1 VVRGDR
7 RKWTR
12 RALAANESQQQDQR
26 THDLSTHEPCDGN
39 APVTTQHI
47 FLIPGFFGF
56 VNFGK
61 LVYFTHVR
69 DVLEDAC
76 ARERMAVEIH
86 RVRLKPTASLR
97 VRAGELAAIVQ
108 ELAPAGAPVHLIG
121 HSTGGLDARLFTTPG
136 VALDLDVE
144 ASAQRVRSV
153 ISVATPHRGTP
164 LAAFFASNMGQY
176 ALRLF
181 SLMTI
186 TILRRGRLPVGLMAR
201 LTASLA
207 RFAVRRPS
215 APLDLLEHL
224 EKELIGTLPVE
235 QRDLVGRFVKDVS
248 GDQAL
253 IPQLTPAA
261 MDMFDA
267 ATSDRPGV
275 RYACVTAT
283 AAPPRMR
290 TRLAFGPSPW
300 KQATYALYTW
310 LHGRVGDG
318 DGIVPTGS
326 QIRGPVLFEARGDH
340 LDIIGH
346 FDGPEHQ
353 PPHTDWLNTG
363 SKFERAQFEALW
375 TEVARFIAARR

>member
-1 VVRGDR
+1 VC
-7 RKWTR
+7 
-12 RALAANESQQQDQR
+12 
-26 THDLSTHEPCDGN
+26 THEPCDGN
-39 APVTTQHI
+39 APVTTHHI

-69 DVLEDAC
+69 DFLEDAF
-76 ARERMAVEIH
+76 ARERLAVEIH

-97 VRAGELAAIVQ
+97 VRASELAQWVQ

-153 ISVATPHRGTP
+153 
-164 LAAFFASNMGQY
+164 LAGFFASRMGHH
-176 ALRLF
+176 ALRLL
-181 SLMTI
+181 SLATI
-186 TILRRGRLPVGLMAR
+186 TILRRGRLPVALMAR
-201 LTASLA
+201 ITASFA

-215 APLDLLEHL
+215 APVDLLEHL
-224 EKELIGTLPVE
+224 EEELIGTLPTE
-235 QRDLVGRFVKDVS
+235 QRDLVGKFVKDVY

-283 AAPPRMR
+283 AAAPRVR
-290 TRLAFGPSPW
+290 TRTKLGPNPW
-300 KQATYALYTW
+300 KQATYALYAW

-318 DGIVPTGS
+318 DGIVPTAS
-326 QIRGPVLFEARGDH
+326 QRRGEVLFEAKGDH
-340 LDIIGH
+340 LDVIGH

-375 TEVARFIAARR
+375 TEVARFIAARP